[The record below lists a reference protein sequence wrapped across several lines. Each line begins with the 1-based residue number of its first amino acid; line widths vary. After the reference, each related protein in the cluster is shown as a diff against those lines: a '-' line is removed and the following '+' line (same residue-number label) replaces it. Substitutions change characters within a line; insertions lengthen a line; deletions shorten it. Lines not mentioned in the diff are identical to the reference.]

1 MTALDGPALD
11 APAQADDSPWG
22 ERELA
27 DLVRS
32 AGPGASAVT
41 LAVTRG
47 GRQAVRCAGRLDHA
61 ASEPC
66 TPDTV
71 FELGSITKTFTALL
85 LAELAARGELALDD
99 PVERHLPDGWRPAD
113 VRRGGPV
120 RLLHLA
126 THTSGLP
133 RLPPGLLAG
142 ALASWSSNPY
152 GAYDEGRLRAGLA
165 RTTVRHR
172 PGERFGYSNFGVG
185 LLGRLLTEA
194 GRGAGYPELLAE
206 RVCRPLGMRATTC
219 APDPPHRAIGH
230 RHGRPLP
237 PWLIPGLPGAGAV
250 RASGADLLRFLRA
263 HLRPDGGGAA
273 GGGSAGPGALEE
285 ALREVQRPRLR
296 LPRSG
301 DQICLVWNHRRTPDG
316 RDLLFHSGGTRGCT
330 SLIAFCPQ
338 TATAVAALCNAGP
351 TRRDNFAQAAYDVF
365 KRFAGAGDG
374 E

>member
-1 MTALDGPALD
+1 MASRGGAALD
-11 APAQADDSPWG
+11 APGTWG

-27 DLVRS
+27 RLVRA

-41 LAVTRG
+41 LAVAQG
-47 GRQAVRCAGRLDHA
+47 GRRAVRCSGRVDHTAG
-61 ASEPC
+61 EPC

-85 LAELAARGELALDD
+85 LADLAARGELALDD
-99 PVERHLPDGWRPAD
+99 PVERHLPADWRPAD
-113 VRRGGPV
+113 VRHGGPI

-133 RLPPGLLAG
+133 RLPPGLLTSAV
-142 ALASWSSNPY
+142 AAWSSNPY
-152 GAYDEGRLRAGLA
+152 AAYGERRLRAGLA

-194 GRGAGYPELLAE
+194 GRGAGYAELLAD
-206 RVCRPLGMRATTC
+206 RICRPLGMRATTC
-219 APDPPHRAIGH
+219 SPDSPHRAIGH

-237 PWLIPGLPGAGAV
+237 PWRIPGLPGAGAV
-250 RASGADLLRFLRA
+250 RASGADLLRYLSA
-263 HLRPDGGGAA
+263 HLRA
-273 GGGSAGPGALEE
+273 GEGGSPYGDALGD

-301 DQICLVWNHRRTPDG
+301 DQLCLVWNHRRTQDG
-316 RDLLFHSGGTRGCT
+316 RELLFHSGGTRGCT
-330 SLIAFCPQ
+330 TLIAFCPQ

-351 TRRDNFAQAAYDVF
+351 SRRGNFAQAAYDVF
-365 KRFAGAGDG
+365 KQFARGVGG

>member
-1 MTALDGPALD
+1 MDPLGGA
-11 APAQADDSPWG
+11 APEQDDPWG

-27 DLVRS
+27 ELVRA
-32 AGPGASAVT
+32 AGPGSSAVT
-41 LAVTRG
+41 LAVAQGER
-47 GRQAVRCAGRLDHA
+47 RAVRCAGRVDHGVG
-61 ASEPC
+61 EPC

-85 LAELAARGELALDD
+85 LAELAAGGELALDD
-99 PVERHLPDGWRPAD
+99 PVERHLPADWRPAD
-113 VRRGGPV
+113 VRHGGPI

-133 RLPPGLLAG
+133 RLPPGLMTSAV
-142 ALASWSSNPY
+142 AAWNSNPY
-152 GAYDEGRLRAGLA
+152 AAYGDRRLRVGLA

-194 GRGAGYPELLAE
+194 GRGAGYAELLAD
-206 RVCRPLGMRATTC
+206 RICRPLGLWATTC
-219 APDPPHRAIGH
+219 SPDSPHRAIGH

-237 PWLIPGLPGAGAV
+237 PWRIPGLPGAGAV
-250 RASGADLLRFLRA
+250 RASGADLLRYLRA
-263 HLRPDGGGAA
+263 HLRPGEGGPAGA
-273 GGGSAGPGALEE
+273 GALGQ

-301 DQICLVWNHRRTPDG
+301 DQLCLVWNLRRTPDG
-316 RDLLFHSGGTRGCT
+316 RDLFFHSGGTRGCT
-330 SLIAFCPQ
+330 TLIAFCPQ

-351 TRRDNFAQAAYDVF
+351 SRRDNFAQAAYDVF
-365 KRFAGAGDG
+365 KQFARPADEG
-374 E
+374 

>member
-1 MTALDGPALD
+1 MITLEEPARLDDG
-11 APAQADDSPWG
+11 PWG

-27 DLVRS
+27 GLVRA

-41 LAVTRG
+41 LAVARG
-47 GRQAVRCAGRLDHA
+47 ERQAVRCAGRVDHT
-61 ASEPC
+61 SGEPC

-71 FELGSITKTFTALL
+71 FELGSISKTFTALL
-85 LAELAARGELALDD
+85 LAELAARGDVALDD
-99 PVERHLPDGWRPAD
+99 PVERHLPAGWRPPE
-113 VRRGGPV
+113 VRRGGPI

-133 RLPPGLLAG
+133 RLPPGLV
-142 ALASWSSNPY
+142 ASAVAAWNSNPY
-152 GAYDEGRLRAGLA
+152 AAYGDRQLRAGLA

-194 GRGAGYPELLAE
+194 GGGAGYPELLAE
-206 RVCRPLGMRATTC
+206 RVCRPLGLRATTC

-237 PWLIPGLPGAGAV
+237 PWRIPGLPGAGAV
-250 RASGADLLRFLRA
+250 RAGGADLLRYLRA
-263 HLRPDGGGAA
+263 HLRPDGAPA
-273 GGGSAGPGALEE
+273 GDALRD

-301 DQICLVWNHRRTPDG
+301 DQLGLVWNHRRTEDG

-330 SLIAFCPQ
+330 ALIAFCPQ

-351 TRRDNFAQAAYDVF
+351 TRWENFAQAAYDVF
-365 KRFAGAGDG
+365 KGFAREADDG
-374 E
+374 

>member
-1 MTALDGPALD
+1 MTTLDE
-11 APAQADDSPWG
+11 PAQVNDESWG
-22 ERELA
+22 EGELA
-27 DLVRS
+27 DLVRA

-47 GRQAVRCAGRLDHA
+47 DRQAVRCAGRMDHA
-61 ASEPC
+61 AGEPC

-85 LAELAARGELALDD
+85 LADLAARGELALDD
-99 PVERHLPDGWRPAD
+99 PVERHLPVGWQPAE
-113 VRRGGPV
+113 VRRGGPI

-133 RLPPGLLAG
+133 RLPPGLI
-142 ALASWSSNPY
+142 ASAVAAWSSNPY
-152 GAYDEGRLRAGLA
+152 AAYDERRLRAGLA

-194 GRGAGYPELLAE
+194 GRSAGYAELLAD
-206 RVCRPLGMRATTC
+206 RICRPLGMRATTC
-219 APDPPHRAIGH
+219 SPDPPHRAIGH

-237 PWLIPGLPGAGAV
+237 PWRIPGLPGAGAV
-250 RASGADLLRFLRA
+250 RASGADLLRYLRA
-263 HLRPDGGGAA
+263 HLRPGEGGSAD
-273 GGGSAGPGALEE
+273 GGGSAHGGALAD
-285 ALREVQRPRLR
+285 ALRDVQRPRLR

-301 DQICLVWNHRRTPDG
+301 DQLCLVWNHRRTLDG

-351 TRRDNFAQAAYDVF
+351 SRRGNFAQAAYDVF
-365 KRFAGAGDG
+365 KRLARAEDG